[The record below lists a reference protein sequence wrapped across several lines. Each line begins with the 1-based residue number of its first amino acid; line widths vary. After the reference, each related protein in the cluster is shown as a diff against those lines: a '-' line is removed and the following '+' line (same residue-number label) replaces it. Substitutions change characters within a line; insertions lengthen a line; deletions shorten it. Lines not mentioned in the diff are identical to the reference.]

1 VHNLNWTVKFH
12 DEFEPEFEDMPELL
26 QDELL
31 ARLRVLERWGPDLG
45 RPHVETLKGSKFAN
59 MKELRFGFDGSVWR
73 IGFAFD
79 PTRKAIVLV
88 AGNKSG
94 VNQIRFYKGL
104 VHIADQRYKKHLE
117 QIG

>member
-1 VHNLNWTVKFH
+1 MHNLNWTVKFY
-12 DEFEPEFEDMPELL
+12 DEFEAEFEEMPELL

-31 ARLRVLERWGPDLG
+31 ARPRVLEHWGPDLG
-45 RPHVETLKGSKFAN
+45 RPHVDTLKGSRFAN
-59 MKELRFGFDGSVWR
+59 MKELRFVFDGGVWR

-79 PTRKAIVLV
+79 PARRAIVLV

-94 VNQIRFYKGL
+94 VNQIRFYKRL
-104 VHIADQRYKKHLE
+104 VHTADQRYEKHLE